1 MDDTRSRQVIIAG
14 AGIAGLTAALAFSER
29 GYLVRLFEQAQRL
42 EAAGAG
48 IQLSPNATRILRQL
62 GVLDRLLPAAV
73 RPEAVVL
80 KDAATLRE
88 LARVP
93 LGEAAER
100 RWQAPYLVAH
110 RADLQ
115 DALMAR
121 LTEQPDIS
129 LVTGARVGSI
139 APGPRHITAAAEI
152 AGKAVETSGFLLIG
166 ADGVWS
172 TIRGLDP
179 SGKNGS
185 GGNGVSAPGPVS
197 SRFSG
202 ELAWRATIGAD
213 SAAGAAFAAVGAAS
227 CVTAFLHPGFHL
239 VAYPVSGGTAFNLVA
254 FTRGEIIAEG
264 WSGHAD
270 PNILAS
276 AMRGTAAALARLAED
291 AGPWTAW
298 PVHTVDQRQP
308 WTTPAGI
315 ALIGDAA
322 HAMTPFAAQGAA
334 MAIED
339 AATLAGFVAASP
351 ADLAGALAAWE
362 KMRRRRV
369 AQVARRGAVN
379 HLAWHASGPVAVARN
394 LFLKLRSPEKLAAD
408 LDWLYGWRVPESSDN
423 SARHQL

>member
-1 MDDTRSRQVIIAG
+1 MNDTRSRQIVIAG
-14 AGIAGLTAALAFSER
+14 AGVAGLTAALAFAER
-29 GYLVRLFEQAQRL
+29 GYSVRVFEQAQRL

-93 LGEAAER
+93 LGQAAET

-115 DALMAR
+115 SALTAR
-121 LTEQPDIS
+121 AAEIPDIH
-129 LVTGARVGSI
+129 LTTGARIGDVDT
-139 APGPRHITAAAEI
+139 GPHGITATAEI
-152 AGKAVETSGFLLIG
+152 GGKIVEAEGFLLVG

-172 TIRGLDP
+172 SVRALVD
-179 SGKNGS
+179 SAKGS
-185 GGNGVSAPGPVS
+185 PRNH
-197 SRFSG
+197 FSG
-202 ELAWRATIGAD
+202 ELAWRATVAAG
-213 SAAGAAFAAVGAAS
+213 SAAGRSFAAIGARD
-227 CVTAFLHPGFHL
+227 CVTTFLHPGFHM
-239 VAYPVSGGTAFNLVA
+239 VAYPVSKGAAFNLAA
-254 FTRGEIIAEG
+254 FTRGDRIAEG
-264 WSGHAD
+264 WSGNAD
-270 PNILAS
+270 AGILSS
-276 AMRGTAAALARLAED
+276 ALRGTAAELARLVEQ

-298 PVHTVDQRQP
+298 PIHTVDSKQP
-308 WTTPAGI
+308 WTTGNM

-339 AATLAGFVAASP
+339 AVTLADIIADFP
-351 ADLAGALAAWE
+351 AEPLAALAVWE
-362 KMRRRRV
+362 QSRRPRV

-379 HLAWHASGPVAVARN
+379 RLAWHASGPVAIARN
-394 LFLKLRSPEKLAAD
+394 VFLKVRSSEKLAAD
-408 LDWLYGWRVPESSDN
+408 LDWLYGWQAQKIIR
-423 SARHQL
+423 R